1 MAMIHPLLLKLVTQ
15 PGLFVEHASGY
26 AELAAIEAQAA
37 ARAWQRRLLL
47 FAVAVLL
54 AAAAL
59 VFSGLAVLLA
69 AALPLEQMPLPWL
82 LLLLPLAT
90 WIAAAGVAWAGW
102 RQTPTPVFGH
112 LREQWSADV
121 QLMRDVA
128 EHYA

>member
-1 MAMIHPLLLKLVTQ
+1 MPMIHPLLHKLVTQ

-37 ARAWQRRLLL
+37 ARAWQRRIAL
-47 FAVAVLL
+47 FAAAALL

-59 VFSGLAVLLA
+59 VFSGMAVLLA
-69 AALPLEQMPLPWL
+69 AALPLAQMPLPWL
-82 LLLLPLAT
+82 LLLLPLVF

-112 LREQWSADV
+112 LRQQWSADV